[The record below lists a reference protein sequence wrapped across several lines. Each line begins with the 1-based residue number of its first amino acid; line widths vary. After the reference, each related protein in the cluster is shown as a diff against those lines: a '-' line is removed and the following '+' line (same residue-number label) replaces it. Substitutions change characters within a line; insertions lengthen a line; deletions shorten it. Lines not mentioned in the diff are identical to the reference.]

1 MLFVNEEIHGRRLW
15 QECGSTLWIDTVLF
29 PPFFEKE
36 NLVFNIGEHEPSNF
50 DAVMKVPH

>member
-36 NLVFNIGEHEPSNF
+36 NLVFNIGEREPSKF
-50 DAVMKVPH
+50 AVVMKVPH